1 MEVDLTGDRQ
11 ERIRN
16 RAHQIWL
23 DEGKPLEQH
32 ERHWAQAIADIDG
45 EDAGG
50 PKLDAP
56 GASTEKVAAAA
67 APKAGRK
74 PRRADK

>member
-1 MEVDLTGDRQ
+1 MTGDRQ

-23 DEGKPLEQH
+23 DEGKPLGQH

-56 GASTEKVAAAA
+56 APSPATGAA